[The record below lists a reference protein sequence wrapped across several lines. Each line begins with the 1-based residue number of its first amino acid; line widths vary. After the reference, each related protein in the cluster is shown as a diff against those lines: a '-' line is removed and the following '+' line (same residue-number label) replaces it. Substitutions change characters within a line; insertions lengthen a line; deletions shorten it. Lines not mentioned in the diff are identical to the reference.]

1 MAKPGALCPGVLARI
16 TGLTKA
22 TGFNGE
28 LGCLLQLTE
37 TGRWLVKTRG
47 RKLAIRC
54 ENLSAAADEIPELFR
69 RSVAAAVALTAHVFL
84 ELARSG
90 GTRQLTTST
99 VPILLLVW
107 TIATLLGAR
116 WLHAPLLCYRP
127 VPGLWDLGR
136 APPSQGFLR
145 VGSAICA
152 LLLTSMIRIHQNL
165 ILKPVFEETLYF
177 DAAMRSAAAG
187 YMAAFGLTMQSLF
200 TYSATSVGGLLRSLG
215 IVCFFVG
222 AMWHAKIFWQI
233 SPEFFQSFLAQSS
246 VFSLS
251 VAVRRLFIMC
261 APLALPNAF
270 VAVPVFQLH
279 DLSADHTFRGLMRRS
294 SAVFQWVGMLYIM
307 LYFSTY
313 AVDFWIAFDY

>member
-99 VPILLLVW
+99 VP
-107 TIATLLGAR
+107 
-116 WLHAPLLCYRP
+116 
-127 VPGLWDLGR
+127 
-136 APPSQGFLR
+136 
-145 VGSAICA
+145 
-152 LLLTSMIRIHQNL
+152 
-165 ILKPVFEETLYF
+165 
-177 DAAMRSAAAG
+177 
-187 YMAAFGLTMQSLF
+187 
-200 TYSATSVGGLLRSLG
+200 
-215 IVCFFVG
+215 
-222 AMWHAKIFWQI
+222 
-233 SPEFFQSFLAQSS
+233 
-246 VFSLS
+246 
-251 VAVRRLFIMC
+251 
-261 APLALPNAF
+261 
-270 VAVPVFQLH
+270 
-279 DLSADHTFRGLMRRS
+279 
-294 SAVFQWVGMLYIM
+294 
-307 LYFSTY
+307 
-313 AVDFWIAFDY
+313 